1 MLYVDLKVMQF
12 FDLSLKIITRI
23 LDLVVAI
30 NLILRRDHLIIILAK
45 VFIDGLNVFIMINY
59 LLR

>member
-45 VFIDGLNVFIMINY
+45 VFIDGLTVFIMINY

>member
-30 NLILRRDHLIIILAK
+30 NLILRRDHLIIILVK
-45 VFIDGLNVFIMINY
+45 VFIDGLTVFIMINY